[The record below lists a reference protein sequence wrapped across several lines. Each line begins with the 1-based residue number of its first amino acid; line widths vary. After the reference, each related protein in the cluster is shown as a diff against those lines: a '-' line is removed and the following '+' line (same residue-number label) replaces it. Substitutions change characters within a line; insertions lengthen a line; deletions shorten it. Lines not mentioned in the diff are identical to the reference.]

1 MIRHF
6 IFCHFI
12 FCQIFNDLTKNW
24 GTKNKKIAIRKRGL
38 APCGLVLCIALVIGC
53 RAAKQPEPTP
63 PPETSFSEQLAK
75 VKAGQADEIRL
86 EHIAV
91 GESELEQLAG
101 LTTLRAL
108 VLDAGI
114 VRDSQIKHL
123 ALLAGLQHLRLRE
136 SPLTDEG
143 LQQLASGQLQSLL
156 ILNLPQ
162 AKPTAVG
169 LRALASL
176 PKLRQLRI
184 AGRQIDDAAIEE
196 LAHWPALSSLH
207 LIQPGITAQSLET
220 IATMSELSSL
230 YIDACALPDE
240 AWAKLFMA
248 KPNLHVHVDQAH
260 HDLDPRAH

>member
-1 MIRHF
+1 MIRPF

-12 FCQIFNDLTKNW
+12 FCQILNDLTKNW
-24 GTKNKKIAIRKRGL
+24 GTKNSNGAFRQPGL
-38 APCGLVLCIALVIGC
+38 EPCLVLFVALLIGC
-53 RAAKQPEPTP
+53 RAAKQTEPAPTP
-63 PPETSFSEQLAK
+63 ENSFTEQLAN
-75 VKAGQADEIRL
+75 VKSGQADEIRL
-86 EHIAV
+86 EHTAV
-91 GESELEQLAG
+91 GAAELEQLAG

-108 VLDAGI
+108 VLDAGMAQ
-114 VRDSQIKHL
+114 DSDVKHL
-123 ALLAGLQHLRLRE
+123 ASLSGLQHLRLRE
-136 SPLTDEG
+136 SPLTDAG
-143 LQQLASGQLQSLL
+143 IQQLANGQLQSLL

-169 LRALASL
+169 LKALASL

-196 LAHWPALSSLH
+196 LTHWPALSSLH

-220 IATMSELSSL
+220 IAKMSELSSL
-230 YIDACALPDE
+230 YIDECGLPDE

-248 KPNLHVHVDQAH
+248 RPNLHVHVDQAH